1 MPVAKLIAARKPQ
14 PERRLRSVALA
25 ALSISAALFLFA
37 PAQGQ
42 QPAVKNL
49 AGKKAFPGALGYG
62 ALAAGGRNGRIIHVT
77 SLADSGAGTLR
88 ACIEARGPRVC
99 VFRVNGVIRFTSRPP
114 WIVNP
119 YITIA
124 GQTAPGGGITLSHGG
139 GDNGRT
145 PLVIKDTTDV
155 IIRHVRVRTD
165 RIGGFQGAEDD
176 ITIENSTRV
185 IIDHVSG
192 SWARDEV
199 INGFGDNDDVTISN
213 SIFAWGIPKH
223 DKCALLASDPK
234 DKQRMTFVNNICAH
248 NGDRNP
254 DINFPPASCVEVVNN
269 ILYNAQSEFA
279 EVWESYGG
287 TPVSIVGNTFVA
299 GGDTNPG
306 SRGIARETTGTR
318 GMAKIYMWDNAFVG
332 SFSHISPEVKAAV
345 VTTSPCPLT
354 APPRAA
360 AVAYA
365 DVLLKSGAFPR
376 DAIDAQVVADVRNRT
391 GRINYPNPAI
401 PRQPT
406 AAPYPDAD
414 KDGMDDAW
422 ERSQGMNPA
431 AADPWADQ
439 DGDGIANFE
448 EFLTFREKSMGL

>member
-1 MPVAKLIAARKPQ
+1 
-14 PERRLRSVALA
+14 
-25 ALSISAALFLFA
+25 
-37 PAQGQ
+37 
-42 QPAVKNL
+42 
-49 AGKKAFPGALGYG
+49 
-62 ALAAGGRNGRIIHVT
+62 
-77 SLADSGAGTLR
+77 
-88 ACIEARGPRVC
+88 
-99 VFRVNGVIRFTSRPP
+99 
-114 WIVNP
+114 
-119 YITIA
+119 
-124 GQTAPGGGITLSHGG
+124 
-139 GDNGRT
+139 
-145 PLVIKDTTDV
+145 
-155 IIRHVRVRTD
+155 
-165 RIGGFQGAEDD
+165 
-176 ITIENSTRV
+176 
-185 IIDHVSG
+185 
-192 SWARDEV
+192 
-199 INGFGDNDDVTISN
+199 
-213 SIFAWGIPKH
+213 
-223 DKCALLASDPK
+223 
-234 DKQRMTFVNNICAH
+234 
-248 NGDRNP
+248 
-254 DINFPPASCVEVVNN
+254 
-269 ILYNAQSEFA
+269 
-279 EVWESYGG
+279 
-287 TPVSIVGNTFVA
+287 
-299 GGDTNPG
+299 
-306 SRGIARETTGTR
+306 
-318 GMAKIYMWDNAFVG
+318 MAKIYMWDNAFVG